1 MQPLIATR
9 AMTQKAGPKTPPPIK
24 ASAQT
29 PTLSAPTP
37 ARSHP
42 RTTPQPASEDQRA
55 TLISRAVASVQ
66 GAQAARRG
74 PAQPNG
80 QKADPAPSRAAYRM
94 QRIML
99 TPAYRLTIRILLPF
113 LFAMAVTAIYLSDEG
128 RRDNLLMSFYELR
141 NDIQTR
147 PEFMVKLMAVDGA
160 SDETEAD
167 IREIVQI
174 DFPISTF
181 DLDLDAMRENIQGLP
196 SVAHASARIRQQ
208 GVLEVAVT
216 ERDPALLWRGR
227 DGIRVLD
234 KTGIEIAE
242 LDRRSDR
249 PDLPVV
255 AGFGANTKTEE
266 ALNLLQIAAPF
277 ADRLRGLERIGNR
290 RWDVVLYPDIRIMLP
305 DAQPDLALE
314 RAIALHDAQDV
325 LNRDIAALDLRL
337 AARPTIRMNAPAL
350 ERWRQI
356 KDVFVGTGDR

>member
-9 AMTQKAGPKTPPPIK
+9 ATGPAPRTHAQPESSAAPKP
-24 ASAQT
+24 SAQ
-29 PTLSAPTP
+29 LAD
-37 ARSHP
+37 ADHRS
-42 RTTPQPASEDQRA
+42 

-66 GAQAARRG
+66 GAQGSRHG
-74 PAQPNG
+74 SVQPAG

-113 LFAMAVTAIYLSDEG
+113 LFTMAVTAIYLSDED
-128 RRDNLLMSFYELR
+128 RRDNLLLSFHELR

-167 IREIVQI
+167 IREIIQI
-174 DFPISTF
+174 DFPITTF

-196 SVAHASARIRQQ
+196 AVAHASARIRQQ
-208 GVLEVAVT
+208 GVLEVTVT
-216 ERDPALLWRGR
+216 EREPALLWRGR

-234 KTGIEIAE
+234 ETGIEIAE
-242 LDRRSDR
+242 LAYRSER
-249 PDLPVV
+249 PDLPVL
-255 AGFGANTKTEE
+255 AGFGANSRTQE
-266 ALNLLQIAAPF
+266 ALNLFEIAAPF

-305 DAQPDLALE
+305 DAQPELALE
-314 RAIALHDAQDV
+314 RAIALHDAQDI

-356 KDVFVGTGDR
+356 KDVIVGTGDR